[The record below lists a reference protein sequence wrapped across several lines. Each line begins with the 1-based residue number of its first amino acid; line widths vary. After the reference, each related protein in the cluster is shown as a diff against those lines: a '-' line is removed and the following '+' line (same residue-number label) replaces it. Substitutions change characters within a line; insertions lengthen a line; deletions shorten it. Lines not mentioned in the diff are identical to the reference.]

1 MVAENESVEDLTR
14 VVVVT
19 GASSGIGRAA
29 AVEFARRGWV
39 VALVGRDRARL
50 DSATAAVRDAAT
62 AAGHDVAAKAVTAY
76 QCDFAVLDEVRALAD
91 ALREAYPR
99 IDVLANNAGLVSKG
113 RVTTVDGHELT
124 IQTNHL
130 APFLLTRLLRNS
142 LTGGRV
148 ITTASMAHGSGR
160 LDADDL
166 DGARRRPYSAWLAY
180 GSSKQANILFAA
192 EAARRWPEFHSYS
205 FHPGVV
211 RTRFGT
217 PAARFFYRFAPT
229 VFGIVTPEQGADTLI
244 WLATE
249 PDGSLVNGGYY
260 VKRALRAPN
269 PRADDPAL
277 AARLWDATL
286 AALALPD

>member
-1 MVAENESVEDLTR
+1 MVAENESVEDLTTR

-19 GASSGIGRAA
+19 GASSGVGRAA

-62 AAGHDVAAKAVTAY
+62 AAGHHGTAGRVTAY
-76 QCDFAVLDEVRALAD
+76 QCDFAVLDDVRTLA
-91 ALREAYPR
+91 ATLRQAYPR
-99 IDVLANNAGLVSKG
+99 IDVLANNAGMVSRP

-130 APFLLTRLLRNS
+130 APFLLTQLLRDS
-142 LTGGRV
+142 LAGGRV

-180 GSSKQANILFAA
+180 ASSKQANILFAA

-217 PAARFFYRFAPT
+217 PAARFFYKFAPT

-244 WLATE
+244 WLATQPE
-249 PDGSLVNGGYY
+249 ADLVDGAYY
-260 VKRALRAPN
+260 AKRTQRTPQARSA
-269 PRADDPAL
+269 DPAL
-277 AARLWDATL
+277 ASELWDATTK
-286 AALALPD
+286 ALGL